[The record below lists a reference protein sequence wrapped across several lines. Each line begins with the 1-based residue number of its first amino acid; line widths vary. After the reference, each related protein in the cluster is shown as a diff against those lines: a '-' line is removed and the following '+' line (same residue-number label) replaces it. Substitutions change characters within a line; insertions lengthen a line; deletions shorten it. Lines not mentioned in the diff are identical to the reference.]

1 MCCTFYLKSSL
12 YNLITALK
20 RGTQYSCF
28 PQQVG
33 VLCSLLLCIP
43 SPGHGCDVWGGGRM
57 LGNTEARLVGEKPG
71 GSSEG
76 GIPKG
81 RASSG
86 IEEIRI
92 LSISDSWSRLVLARR
107 F

>member
-1 MCCTFYLKSSL
+1 
-12 YNLITALK
+12 
-20 RGTQYSCF
+20 
-28 PQQVG
+28 
-33 VLCSLLLCIP
+33 
-43 SPGHGCDVWGGGRM
+43 M

-81 RASSG
+81 RARSG

-92 LSISDSWSRLVLARR
+92 LSISDSWSRFVLARR

>member
-1 MCCTFYLKSSL
+1 MKA
-12 YNLITALK
+12 ALVCQG
-20 RGTQYSCF
+20 R
-28 PQQVG
+28 
-33 VLCSLLLCIP
+33 
-43 SPGHGCDVWGGGRM
+43 DVWGGASM
-57 LGNTEARLVGEKPG
+57 LGNTEARLVGERPG

-76 GIPKG
+76 GIPNG

-92 LSISDSWSRLVLARR
+92 LSISDSWSRFVLARR